1 MKIRSILILVC
12 LIACLVGCSVESKLT
27 RAYKGKSSD
36 ELMLQMG
43 RPTRVEKVAGGRT
56 VSIYEKSKFLK
67 SAPINTGAF
76 QYDKF
81 ESPKAI
87 KTEVY
92 RFFINASG
100 IIEYAKY
107 EVTYER

>member
-1 MKIRSILILVC
+1 MKVRSVLILIC
-12 LIACLVGCSVESKLT
+12 LIAGLTGCSVERQLNKDF
-27 RAYKGKSSD
+27 KGKSSE

-43 RPTRVEKVAGGRT
+43 RPTRVETATGGRT
-56 VSIYEKSKFLK
+56 ISVYEKSKFLK

-92 RFFINASG
+92 RFYINSSG
-100 IIEYAKY
+100 VIENVKC
-107 EVTYER
+107 EVTYAK

>member
-12 LIACLVGCSVESKLT
+12 LIAGLVSCSVERKLT
-27 RAYKGKSSD
+27 REYKGKSSE

-92 RFFINASG
+92 RFFISNKG
-100 IIEYAKY
+100 VIENVNY
-107 EVTYER
+107 EVTYAR